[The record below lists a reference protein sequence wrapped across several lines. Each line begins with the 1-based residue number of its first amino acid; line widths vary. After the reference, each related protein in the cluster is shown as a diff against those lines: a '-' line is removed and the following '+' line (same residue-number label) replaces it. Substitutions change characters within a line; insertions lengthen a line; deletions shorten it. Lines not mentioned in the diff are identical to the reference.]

1 MCPLQAQLRVK
12 VREHFLPTTS
22 APCAC
27 PQLTATIAATAA
39 PAARSVVPLAPPPP
53 IPESSVTIGET
64 ISAATGAG
72 GLVLPANPLSTA
84 RHPARWQDQP
94 RNWLPRAA
102 QVLLGYA

>member
-1 MCPLQAQLRVK
+1 MC
-12 VREHFLPTTS
+12 EHFPPNAAIPS
-22 APCAC
+22 AC
-27 PQLTATIAATAA
+27 PQLTATAATPATAA
-39 PAARSVVPLAPPPP
+39 PTAHSLAPLASPPL
-53 IPESSVTIGET
+53 PERSVTIGET
-64 ISAATGAG
+64 ISAAAGAG